1 MGVRNTGGILRM
13 FRAMRPGD
21 SFFIRKLV
29 TVIVDIEVLPAVEG
43 GLVIVV
49 HVCIHI
55 VLDWGCMV

>member
-1 MGVRNTGGILRM
+1 M

-49 HVCIHI
+49 HVCIHVI
-55 VLDWGCMV
+55 LDWGCMV